1 MSRPLYARMIVIGLC
16 VWLSAC
22 FRADVTAPAE
32 DLGELPYAAGPNLDK
47 FVPVFDPGD
56 FVNGIDHPYLAFTS
70 GKTFIYSGETED
82 GIETIEVAV
91 TSETKE
97 ILGVT
102 TTVVHDQVYLDGEL
116 IEDTYDWYAQDV
128 WGNVWYLGEDS
139 KEYEDGVVV
148 STEGSWEAGVDG
160 AEAGIIMLA
169 DPRIGMQYYQEF
181 YEDEA
186 EDEAKVLSLK
196 KSVDVAA
203 GQFDGCLMTGEW
215 TKLDPGAR
223 EFKFYAPDVGVV
235 LELIP
240 QGGRE
245 RVELVSIEE

>member
-1 MSRPLYARMIVIGLC
+1 MHRHSRVLTLAAVISLVFAACSKDQSSPMGQ
-16 VWLSAC
+16 SA
-22 FRADVTAPAE
+22 APVA
-32 DLGELPYAAGPNLDK
+32 PM
-47 FVPVFDPGD
+47 FVHVGMEFPAPGD
-56 FVNGIDHPYLAFTS
+56 FVAEITNPWLGYTV
-70 GKTFIYSGETED
+70 GKTFHYEGETDEGTETITVEVLAQKKTIL
-82 GIETIEVAV
+82 GIEA
-91 TSETKE
+91 
-97 ILGVT
+97 
-102 TTVVHDQVYLDGEL
+102 TVVHDWVELDGEL